1 MPSAGLGGLGARG
14 GVRVWTSGAALHAST
29 GSTFISLPEVLFLLF
44 LLVLGQQE
52 VQEEG
57 HDEADGVG
65 RLQQDDRRRPVRV
78 LALVVLGAARAVV
91 ICARAHL
98 RARLGVDQHAPLL
111 FVHVR
116 TCAPVDESTLHV
128 L

>member
-14 GVRVWTSGAALHAST
+14 GVRVWTSGAALAFERVDLHFLAGFS
-29 GSTFISLPEVLFLLF
+29 SFLLF

-65 RLQQDDRRRPVRV
+65 RLQTRMI
-78 LALVVLGAARAVV
+78 ARA
-91 ICARAHL
+91 CRPSL
-98 RARLGVDQHAPLL
+98 ESRSPLSYSEQHAPLL

-116 TCAPVDESTLHV
+116 TCAPVSESTGNVLHV